1 VLGAKY
7 LMNRV
12 FSVALIAVSIVCRET
27 FSKYDPFLYYYGT
40 VMITYVL
47 FGSTFSIVI
56 AFWGYYSSCK
66 KRPSRLFNVALSLNL
81 ISHITISII
90 YISFLE
96 ETLTETVETQ
106 FEEQILTYTK
116 NPQALDYA
124 QISLN
129 CCGKYQASDWFQY
142 LPHIPASCCPHNNE
156 TIACTI
162 GDFFTMNHNGC
173 IKELETITEPNVEV
187 ILVLF
192 LGLQISEIL
201 TLVMSSWSYW
211 HTMINEHNN
220 SAAEKKTAARVS
232 QIPEIY
238 QTHL

>member
-66 KRPSRLFNVALSLNL
+66 KRPSRL
-81 ISHITISII
+81 
-90 YISFLE
+90 
-96 ETLTETVETQ
+96 
-106 FEEQILTYTK
+106 
-116 NPQALDYA
+116 
-124 QISLN
+124 LN